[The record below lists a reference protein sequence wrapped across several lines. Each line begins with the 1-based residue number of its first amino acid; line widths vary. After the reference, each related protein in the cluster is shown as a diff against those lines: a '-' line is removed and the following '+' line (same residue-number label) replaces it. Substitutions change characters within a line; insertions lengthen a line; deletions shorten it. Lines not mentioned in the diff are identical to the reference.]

1 MKESISML
9 DERTVEV
16 TLPNRIGY
24 ERMAMECSA
33 SFAKMIGFVSER
45 VDDLRTAVSEA
56 CLNAIEHGNKGR
68 PNARVVI
75 TINYNDANFMI
86 SVTDEGEGIKSPVA
100 NPDIQKKIEELEA
113 PRGMGIFLIK
123 QLADQFEF
131 SKLKNSGHTLKMIFK
146 LPNRRLPE
154 THTAQLSES

>member
-9 DERTVEV
+9 DDRTVEV

-68 PNARVVI
+68 PNARVVV
-75 TINYNDANFMI
+75 TINYNDADFMI
-86 SVTDEGEGIKSPVA
+86 SVTDEGEGIRNHVA
-100 NPDIQKKIEELEA
+100 DPDIQKKIEELEA

-154 THTAQLSES
+154 THTAQLSER

>member
-75 TINYNDANFMI
+75 TINYNDADFMI

-123 QLADQFEF
+123 QLADQLEF
-131 SKLKNSGHTLKMIFK
+131 SKLKNNGHTLKMIFK
-146 LPNRRLPE
+146 LPN
-154 THTAQLSES
+154 

>member
-9 DERTVEV
+9 DDRTVEV

-68 PNARVVI
+68 PNARVVV
-75 TINYNDANFMI
+75 TINYDDADFMI
-86 SVTDEGEGIKSPVA
+86 SVTDEGEGIRSPVVD
-100 NPDIQKKIEELEA
+100 PDIQKKIEQSEA

-123 QLADQFEF
+123 QLADQLEF
-131 SKLKNSGHTLKMIFK
+131 SKLNTSGHTLKMIFK

-154 THTAQLSES
+154 THTAQLSER

>member
-1 MKESISML
+1 MKKSISML
-9 DERTVEV
+9 DDRTVEV

-68 PNARVVI
+68 PNARVVV
-75 TINYNDANFMI
+75 TINYNDADFMI
-86 SVTDEGEGIKSPVA
+86 SVTDEGEGIRSHVA
-100 NPDIQKKIEELEA
+100 DPDIQKKIEELEA

-146 LPNRRLPE
+146 LPKRRLPE
-154 THTAQLSES
+154 THTTQLSER

>member
-9 DERTVEV
+9 DDRTVEV

-45 VDDLRTAVSEA
+45 VDDLKTAVSEA

-75 TINYNDANFMI
+75 TINYNDANFMV

-100 NPDIQKKIEELEA
+100 NPDIQKKIQELEA